1 MLATQP
7 TTMEMVLPVYCA
19 TELDFTATS
28 ACFAAV
34 HEGAHTTWAR
44 PMSLRVVMVDLA
56 RCVPQRKQDIVPVM
70 LLVGTLNGDPLT
82 LAR

>member
-1 MLATQP
+1 MG
-7 TTMEMVLPVYCA
+7 MVFPVYGD
-19 TELDFTATS
+19 TELDFAATS

-44 PMSLRVVMVDLA
+44 PMSLRVVMVDRT
-56 RCVPQRKQDIVPVM
+56 RCVPQRKHDIVPVM